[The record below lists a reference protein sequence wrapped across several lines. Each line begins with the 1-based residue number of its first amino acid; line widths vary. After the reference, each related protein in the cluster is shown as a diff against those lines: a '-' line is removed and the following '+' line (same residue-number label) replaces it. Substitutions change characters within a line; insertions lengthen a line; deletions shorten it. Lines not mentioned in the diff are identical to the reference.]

1 MNTENRHI
9 FNRHLDFAPLTRHRL
24 LLHVLFW
31 SCYLIYEIL
40 IWGMVEDAYQRRLI
54 SQLIELPVKLAAIYF
69 TIYVLID
76 RFLIPGKYKTF
87 LILLFSSAIFFGVV
101 LRVLAYHTI
110 YPMFYPEATNAP
122 LFYWPK
128 ILISIFYIYTLAA
141 VAGTFHIIRHWYK
154 HQQATQLLE
163 QTAQQLEKEKLDAE
177 LKLLKSQINPHF
189 LFNTLNNLYALTLNQ
204 PSRAPEMVY
213 KLSQLMNYMMY
224 DGNQTEVPLEKEI
237 RYIENYIALE
247 KIRYDNHVDVSLNVY
262 DNVEGIMIA
271 PLLLLP
277 FVENSF
283 KHGLSNR
290 ISGGWVRIEI
300 LLQGNMLVMKVEN
313 SKSVPEKEKSIK
325 PVSGIGLRNVK
336 KRLELIYPERY
347 NLQIMDDEETFL
359 VVLKIQLEGRI
370 RKQRITEKEYNP
382 AL

>member
-1 MNTENRHI
+1 
-9 FNRHLDFAPLTRHRL
+9 
-24 LLHVLFW
+24 
-31 SCYLIYEIL
+31 
-40 IWGMVEDAYQRRLI
+40 
-54 SQLIELPVKLAAIYF
+54 
-69 TIYVLID
+69 
-76 RFLIPGKYKTF
+76 
-87 LILLFSSAIFFGVV
+87 
-101 LRVLAYHTI
+101 
-110 YPMFYPEATNAP
+110 MFYPEATNAP

-204 PSRAPEMVY
+204 SSRAPEMVY

-247 KIRYDNHVDVSLNVY
+247 KIRYDNHVDVALNVY
-262 DNVEGIMIA
+262 DNVEGVMIA

-313 SKSVPEKEKSIK
+313 SKSLQEKEKSIK
-325 PVSGIGLRNVK
+325 PVSGIGLQNVK

-347 NLQIMDDEETFL
+347 NLQIIDEEETFL
-359 VVLKIQLEGRI
+359 VVLKIQLEGKA
-370 RKQRITEKEYNP
+370 RKQKIAEKEYNP
-382 AL
+382 VL

>member
-1 MNTENRHI
+1 
-9 FNRHLDFAPLTRHRL
+9 
-24 LLHVLFW
+24 
-31 SCYLIYEIL
+31 
-40 IWGMVEDAYQRRLI
+40 MVEDAYHRRLI

-141 VAGTFHIIRHWYK
+141 VAGTFHIVRHWYK

-204 PSRAPEMVY
+204 SSRAPEMVY

-247 KIRYDNHVDVSLNVY
+247 KIRYDNHVDVALSVY
-262 DNVEGIMIA
+262 DNVEGVMIA

-300 LLQGNMLVMKVEN
+300 LLQGSTLVMKVEN
-313 SKSVPEKEKSIK
+313 SKSLHEKEKSIK
-325 PVSGIGLRNVK
+325 PVSGIGLQNVK

-347 NLQIMDDEETFL
+347 NLQIIDEEETFL
-359 VVLKIQLEGRI
+359 VVLKIQLEGKAK
-370 RKQRITEKEYNP
+370 KQKIAEKEYNP
-382 AL
+382 VL